1 MNNFI
6 YENKNKVF
14 FGKGGV
20 KEYLTCLLKHYGETV
35 MLAYGSGSI
44 KRKMYAKM
52 IPPVDKQKEWQPSSA
67 VFLHTKSTMQRPSEG
82 NCTVQFIFVSDY
94 FTLLTSATQA
104 SCTFCAAAALIA
116 VAFSGSALSCSY
128 TS

>member
-6 YENKNKVF
+6 CENKTKVF

-52 IPPVDKQKEWQPSSA
+52 VSPVEKQKEWRPSSA
-67 VFLHTKSTMQRPSEG
+67 VFLPTKST
-82 NCTVQFIFVSDY
+82 VQHPFGETAPCNLFSWI
-94 FTLLTSATQA
+94 TSR
-104 SCTFCAAAALIA
+104 C
-116 VAFSGSALSCSY
+116 
-128 TS
+128 

>member
-6 YENKNKVF
+6 YENKTKVF

-35 MLAYGSGSI
+35 MLAYGGGSI

-52 IPPVDKQKEWQPSSA
+52 ILPVDKQKEWQPCTLFFCLQKARCSA
-67 VFLHTKSTMQRPSEG
+67 RLGKLHRA
-82 NCTVQFIFVSDY
+82 IY
-94 FTLLTSATQA
+94 FRE
-104 SCTFCAAAALIA
+104 
-116 VAFSGSALSCSY
+116 
-128 TS
+128 